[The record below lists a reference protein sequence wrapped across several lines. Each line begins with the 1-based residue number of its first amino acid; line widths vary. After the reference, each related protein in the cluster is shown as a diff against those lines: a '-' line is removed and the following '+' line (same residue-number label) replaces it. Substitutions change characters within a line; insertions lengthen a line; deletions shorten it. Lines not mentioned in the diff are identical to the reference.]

1 MSISSI
7 IMKIA
12 NVSFAIFSLIGFS
25 ACTGNKS
32 NDTGYL
38 KISGER
44 FHTYYH
50 ITYQG
55 TEDFSNGID
64 SVFEVFNHSANPF
77 DTTSLIAAINNNQ
90 GNRMDDILKTIITR
104 SFDISKASGGA
115 YDITCSPLINAWGFG
130 YEHLKEVDAQVIDS
144 LKKFV
149 GYEKIT
155 LTNDTLIKQDERMKL
170 DLSSISKGY
179 CSDLIASFLKSRG
192 VENFLVEIGGE
203 IAYKGV
209 NPNGEAWRVG
219 INKPLFDTTGLIQD
233 LEEIIVL
240 QGNGGLATSGNYRN
254 FKLIDGKRVG
264 HTIDP
269 KSGYPIQTDV
279 LSATVIAADCMTAD
293 GLATALMVVGSQK
306 AEELMSKFS
315 NTEYLLILGTK
326 DENGFKTMASSG
338 FRQKIISK

>member
-1 MSISSI
+1 
-7 IMKIA
+7 
-12 NVSFAIFSLIGFS
+12 
-25 ACTGNKS
+25 
-32 NDTGYL
+32 
-38 KISGER
+38 
-44 FHTYYH
+44 
-50 ITYQG
+50 
-55 TEDFSNGID
+55 
-64 SVFEVFNHSANPF
+64 
-77 DTTSLIAAINNNQ
+77 
-90 GNRMDDILKTIITR
+90 MDDILKTIITR

-233 LEEIIVL
+233 LEEIVVL

-326 DENGFKTMASSG
+326 DENGFKTMVSPG